1 MTREAVRNWC
11 DLLSKSW
18 LNTDFQQILSIF
30 SDVEYYYEDPF
41 SAPGSSAAD
50 IKSYWEEIVFQKIK
64 ELKMTPLAIDGNT
77 AIIRWYLDYIDTRT
91 GEEIIMDGI
100 YQVEFNEFGKCTM
113 FIQWWV
119 MKE

>member
-1 MTREAVRNWC
+1 MLVIIINYFYTSAILCIFPHAVN
-11 DLLSKSW
+11 
-18 LNTDFQQILSIF
+18 
-30 SDVEYYYEDPF
+30 
-41 SAPGSSAAD
+41 
-50 IKSYWEEIVFQKIK
+50 IVFQKIK